1 MVTVFGIGRR
11 QWHHT
16 RRATLVD
23 RFGHWCWKSSIAR
36 FFHASPRQRSVWVR
50 SGSGL
55 QLPSGRHRSD
65 RRRVKKEKRKRH
77 REQQNELIDAHASL
91 DYAIEDRTPLF
102 RHRYRPRHRDVG
114 LVRYDS
120 VPSGTLD
127 RSMGSSES
135 AYVAHAVVHEPDV
148 YMRSTPRQMPDV
160 VETDYRWSDARF
172 AVYLVFLN
180 LDLPQDL
187 PLDLARL
194 VVDYL
199 VSSDDDGEQ

>member
-1 MVTVFGIGRR
+1 
-11 QWHHT
+11 
-16 RRATLVD
+16 
-23 RFGHWCWKSSIAR
+23 
-36 FFHASPRQRSVWVR
+36 
-50 SGSGL
+50 
-55 QLPSGRHRSD
+55 
-65 RRRVKKEKRKRH
+65 
-77 REQQNELIDAHASL
+77 
-91 DYAIEDRTPLF
+91 
-102 RHRYRPRHRDVG
+102 
-114 LVRYDS
+114 
-120 VPSGTLD
+120 
-127 RSMGSSES
+127 MGSSES